1 VIGRLSLS
9 RPWYLVGAVVG
20 FLIGFYG
27 GEFRAPVS
35 LFFTLIVKI
44 VFGLGFALVG
54 ISIAWLVNVLQIGF
68 KSGKLASIGSE
79 RASESDQTAG

>member
-9 RPWYLVGAVVG
+9 RLRHLVGAVVG

-27 GEFRAPVS
+27 GEFRAPVP

-44 VFGLGFALVG
+44 VFGLGFSLVG
-54 ISIAWLVNVLQIGF
+54 ISIAWLVNVLQIWF
-68 KSGKLASIGSE
+68 KNGKLASMGRE